1 MGANRIS
8 TLKYF
13 EVTRLAPH
21 IARKP
26 RPSTTKDR
34 RAPARLTKK
43 PALALI
49 ATIKSKPSHGCGEC
63 SGASPPATGTTHAD
77 CRASIRPMQQNQHG
91 ATPAAKGT

>member
-1 MGANRIS
+1 MGAKRIS

-13 EVTRLAPH
+13 EVTKLAPH

-26 RPSTTKDR
+26 KPSTTKDR

-49 ATIKSKPSHGCGEC
+49 ATIKSKPSH
-63 SGASPPATGTTHAD
+63 A
-77 CRASIRPMQQNQHG
+77 
-91 ATPAAKGT
+91 